1 MTTEREL
8 VTVAMSPEPDKNDVG
23 VLESSEVLGG
33 GWVNEDVAVLD
44 GIWDEEVSLKGGI
57 EEDMALLGG
66 GSVPE
71 GIKVDPPLV
80 VHQNSSKSYWV
91 SSRDRA
97 GR

>member
-1 MTTEREL
+1 M
-8 VTVAMSPEPDKNDVG
+8 
-23 VLESSEVLGG
+23 
-33 GWVNEDVAVLD
+33 
-44 GIWDEEVSLKGGI
+44 SLKRGI
-57 EEDMALLGG
+57 EEEGVSLGG

-80 VHQNSSKSYWV
+80 VHQNSSKSCRV